1 MRSKKSENGG
11 KLAPSIKIQK
21 YMKTFDYSGKNVL
34 IRVDFNVPQDDTL
47 AITDNTRMQAAMPT
61 IKTVLDGGGTAVLMS
76 HLGRPKGERVAK
88 LTLQS
93 LVGELEKLSGAKVHF
108 AEDCI
113 GDAAKDAISAAG
125 PGEVVLLEN
134 LRYYNE
140 ETAGDR
146 EFAAALAELGDI
158 YLNDAFGTAHR
169 AHASTAIIA
178 AYFEEENK
186 GFGALMSAE
195 VESISKALGSDK
207 ASTVAIIGGAKV
219 SSKIGVIT
227 NMVENVGTVVIGG
240 GMGFTFVKAM
250 GGQIGTSLVEDD
262 KLELAK
268 ELIAKAKAHGCNLM
282 IPTDTLITKDFAD
295 TPAERVCAIGEIPEG
310 YMGLDNGPESV
321 TRVEE
326 ALATAK
332 TIIWNGPMGVFEFEN
347 YAQGTKRVAEAV
359 AKSTA
364 NGAFSLI
371 GGGDSVAAVN
381 KFGYAEKVSYISTGG
396 GAMLEFLEGKQLPGV
411 AALS

>member
-1 MRSKKSENGG
+1 
-11 KLAPSIKIQK
+11 
-21 YMKTFDYSGKNVL
+21 MKTFDYSGKNVL

-295 TPAERVCAIGEIPEG
+295 TPAERVCPIGEIPEG
-310 YMGLDNGPESV
+310 FMGLDNGPESV